1 MNEIVT
7 LSVNGIVKSKSQSDL
22 MNGVVTLGVKKEYGK
37 YVSFEV
43 HIKYRTR
50 AIITR
55 SWSVTTLVYKPR
67 ILGLKNEEFPF
78 LVHKF
83 SVV

>member
-37 YVSFEV
+37 YVSFE
-43 HIKYRTR
+43 
-50 AIITR
+50 A
-55 SWSVTTLVYKPR
+55 
-67 ILGLKNEEFPF
+67 
-78 LVHKF
+78 
-83 SVV
+83 